1 MFDKRKDRFSIR
13 KFKVGVG
20 SVFLGSFLLVA
31 PQVYAE
37 ETANINAE
45 SENAAANLEASE
57 PETTSPETAVAENT
71 SPEATVESGE
81 EKTDETQPAAV
92 EKAASDEEKTADTEK
107 PADESTDKSKEIS
120 TEDIKNETEV
130 KDTNDTVKP
139 VDKVEERAAET
150 PETPENRPSALQSTA
165 PQFELGA
172 AEYEDKARLV
182 VTKQNM
188 VNHFIADGDAHGND
202 REPVTLTEDTHS
214 QRGSLALMRKINMNE
229 SFTLKGRVNI
239 GNKYEGKKI
248 GNQAGGDGLAAVF
261 TTAKPGTV
269 GLSGASIGLGGIP
282 NSFGFKLDTWHN
294 TSAPDADQKAGP
306 DPKYGPRRSWE
317 KGAFGAF
324 YKTDGNGKA
333 ITELRDAKSLETQP
347 EDNEFRDYVVE
358 YDGATKKMKVT
369 YAGQVFEKDITDYLR
384 ASRLTTKQ
392 KPGEE
397 YLTFALFASTGTG
410 TNKHQFDLEKFEYS
424 AGGSYVRVLHV
435 DDATGDVIKETLL
448 EGTTHD
454 TADLTDKLN
463 IDDYER
469 VRTNASTA
477 PGYQNETKIDF
488 KSGIQTI
495 TYTYK
500 KIVKDE
506 LKQLVEAAPGVKEG
520 SAYGLAE
527 EDKKGAYDA
536 AVNEGQTVLDD
547 KATTQEKVDDSIA
560 KINKAL
566 DDLNLSAATK
576 AVDAAV
582 AAGKEGKQKR
592 DSVLQQEEITEDDQ
606 KEVDALNKATEAKKE
621 IAKALV
627 EKVADAGEKQKLQDR
642 LNNVKTESV
651 DVKEKVDKEKLQ
663 KLVDESTVMKNSP
676 EYQHADPA
684 KKQAYDEAIDIAR
697 DSVLNNKVAKQQ
709 EVDQSVADIEKA
721 IADLN
726 LSAAENAVKA
736 AEEAGEEGKQKRDS
750 VLKQDKI
757 TEDDKKEVD
766 ALNKAT
772 EAKKKIAAD
781 LVNQVTDPV
790 KKQELQGKL
799 DKLKT
804 QSVEVTPEKPVNKE
818 KLQSLVD
825 GADTIKKSKEYQL
838 ADEAVR
844 AHYDDVLKVGE
855 DTLKDGTADQTRVD
869 NSAKGIEDAIKA
881 LEISA
886 AKAAVKAAEE
896 ARDAGKA
903 KVKDVKEDGLI
914 KKEEKEDVDKLN
926 KVTTDKKKAAQD
938 LVNKVNDPVV
948 KKELQDRLNN
958 VTTEDVIEND
968 TNNNGIPDDVDKA
981 IQAAKDAI
989 KEAEDAAAKGK
1000 DEVEKAKQDGLI
1012 KEEEKED
1019 VDKLNK
1025 DTTDKKKAAQDL
1037 IDKVNDPA
1045 AKKELQKRLDEV
1057 QTQSVEVTPEPEVDK
1072 KELQKLVE
1080 GDADL
1085 KKSSAYTLADEAAQ
1099 QVYDKAIEEGKKVLE
1114 NTKADQ
1120 GSVTDSIKNIKDA
1133 IAALNESAAKKEAE
1147 KDATA
1152 AVEEA
1157 EKANAEVEAKKKEL
1171 EQKKAIT
1178 EEDKQAVDKLIKT
1191 TNEKKTEAEDLVK
1204 NLSNEQVKDGLQARL
1219 DDIDPKSVEVNDKDK
1234 NNIPDNVDAAIKA
1247 VEEAEQ
1253 ADAAVTAK
1261 KKELERKGAI
1271 TKADKE
1277 AVDQLIEKTQ
1287 EKKVAAEKLVNDL
1300 PYDDDKKVLNERLK
1314 NIDPKSVEINDKN
1327 ENGVP
1332 DNVDAAIKAAEAAV
1346 KAAEDAAKAGQAE
1359 KEAAE
1364 KDKVV
1369 TQAEKDKVDQLNK
1382 TTEKAKKDAEELVKQ
1397 LPNGPEKEA
1406 FEKRLKEVTPADVEV
1421 TNPETPDPSA
1431 AEKAAEAAVK
1441 AAEDAAKAGQDKKAE
1456 VEKDGAVN
1464 PAEKAE
1470 VDNLNADTTAKK
1482 DTATPL
1488 VDNLPEGKVKEDLK
1502 KRLAAV
1508 KTATVTVND
1517 QNSDGVP
1524 DSQAEAN
1531 AAAEAAVK
1539 AAEDA
1544 AKAGQDKKAE
1554 VEKDGAVNPAEA
1566 TEIAKLNEETTGKKS
1581 TAAPL
1586 VNSLPNGEFKDA
1598 LLARLAKVNTV
1609 SVTVNDKNS
1618 DGIPDSQAEANA
1630 AAEAAVKAAEDA
1642 AKAGKAKKAEVEKD
1656 GAVNPAEATEI
1667 AKLNEETTGKKS
1679 TAAPLVNSLPNGEFK
1694 DALLARLAKVNTVS
1708 VTVND
1713 KNSDGIPD
1721 SQAEANA
1728 AAEAAVKA
1736 AEDAA
1741 EAGQDKKAEVEKDG
1755 AVNPAEKAEVDKLN
1769 DDTTAKKDTA
1779 TPLVDNLPEGKV
1791 KEDLKKRLAA
1801 VNTAT
1806 VTVNDKNSDGVP
1818 DSQAEANAAA
1828 EAAVKAAE
1836 DAAEAGKDKKAEIE
1850 KDGIVNPAEKAELD
1864 KLNEDTAG
1872 KKSTAAPLVNS
1883 LPNGEFKDALLARL
1897 AKVKFATVT
1906 VNDKNSDGIPDDEAA
1921 AKAAAEAAVKAAE
1934 DAAKAGQAKKT
1945 EVEKDGV
1952 VNSAE
1957 AAEID
1962 KLNADTTGKKSTAAP
1977 LVNSL
1982 PNGEFK
1988 DALLAR
1994 LAKVNTVNVTVN
2006 DKNSDGIAD
2015 DEAAAKAAAEAAVKA
2030 AEEAG
2035 QKGYAKKAEIEK
2047 DGVVN
2052 SAEAAEIDKL
2062 NADTTGKK
2070 STAAPLVN
2078 SLPNGEFKDAL
2089 LARLA
2094 KVNTVSVTVNDQDS
2108 NGRADSIDKAFA
2120 DAESAVKAAE
2130 AAAKA
2135 GEAKKAE
2142 VEQDGVVT
2150 PTEKGAVDTL
2160 NIDTIAKKTTAE
2172 TLVNNLPEGE
2182 AKAALKARLEKV
2194 TTVTVEV
2201 SKVRP
2206 DNGEKPNTPE
2216 QPKEDSDSEK
2226 PAEPEKSAPGQSG
2239 QSDSNVQKSSVL
2251 PNTGES
2257 NTMIPWSAA
2266 ALSILVGLGLV
2277 ATGRKKEDEEA

>member
-165 PQFELGA
+165 PKFELGD

-202 REPVTLTEDTHS
+202 REPVTLTEDAHS

-306 DPKYGPRRSWE
+306 DPKYGPGKIWQ

-324 YKTDGNGKA
+324 YKTDGSGKA
-333 ITELRDAKSLETQP
+333 ITEFRDAKSLETQP

-358 YDGATKKMKVT
+358 YDGATKKMRVQ

-454 TADLTDKLN
+454 TADLTDKLD

-547 KATTQEKVDDSIA
+547 KVTTQEKVDDSSD
-560 KINKAL
+560 KIKAAL

-576 AVDAAV
+576 AVEAAE
-582 AAGKEGKQKR
+582 AAGETGKQKR

-606 KEVDALNKATEAKKE
+606 KEVDKLNQATKAKKK
-621 IAKALV
+621 IAEDLV
-627 EKVADAGEKQKLQDR
+627 NQVTDPVKKQELQGRLDELKTQSVEVTPEKQVNKD
-642 LNNVKTESV
+642 
-651 DVKEKVDKEKLQ
+651 KLQ
-663 KLVDESTVMKNSP
+663 KLVDESTAMKNSP
-676 EYQHADPA
+676 EYQLADPA

-736 AEEAGEEGKQKRDS
+736 AEEAGEEGKQKRES

-766 ALNKAT
+766 KLNQAT

-903 KVKDVKEDGLI
+903 KVKDVKQDGLI

-938 LVNKVNDPVV
+938 LVDKVNDPDV

-1012 KEEEKED
+1012 EKEEKEA

-1045 AKKELQKRLDEV
+1045 VKKELQKRLDEV
-1057 QTQSVEVTPEPEVDK
+1057 QTQSVEETPEPEVDK

-1085 KKSSAYTLADEAAQ
+1085 KKSSAYTLADKAAQ
-1099 QVYDKAIEEGKKVLE
+1099 QAYDKAIEEGKKVLE

-1157 EKANAEVEAKKKEL
+1157 EKANAAVAAKKKEL

-1178 EEDKQAVDKLIKT
+1178 EEDKQEVDKLIKT
-1191 TNEKKTEAEDLVK
+1191 TNEKKTAAEDLVK
-1204 NLSNEQVKDGLQARL
+1204 NLSNKQVKDGLQARL

-1234 NNIPDNVDAAIKA
+1234 NDIPDNVDAAIKA

-1261 KKELERKGAI
+1261 KKELETKGGAI

-1277 AVDQLIEKTQ
+1277 AVDQLIKTTQ
-1287 EKKVAAEKLVNDL
+1287 EKKAAAEKLVNDL
-1300 PYDDDKKVLNERLK
+1300 PYDDDKKVLNDRLK
-1314 NIDPKSVEINDKN
+1314 KIDPKSVEVNDKN

-1332 DNVDAAIKAAEAAV
+1332 DNVDAAIKATEDAV

-1382 TTEKAKKDAEELVKQ
+1382 ATEKAKKDAEELVKQ

-1406 FEKRLKEVTPADVEV
+1406 FEKRLKEVRPADVEV

-1470 VDNLNADTTAKK
+1470 VDNLN
-1482 DTATPL
+1482 
-1488 VDNLPEGKVKEDLK
+1488 
-1502 KRLAAV
+1502 
-1508 KTATVTVND
+1508 
-1517 QNSDGVP
+1517 
-1524 DSQAEAN
+1524 
-1531 AAAEAAVK
+1531 
-1539 AAEDA
+1539 
-1544 AKAGQDKKAE
+1544 
-1554 VEKDGAVNPAEA
+1554 
-1566 TEIAKLNEETTGKKS
+1566 
-1581 TAAPL
+1581 
-1586 VNSLPNGEFKDA
+1586 
-1598 LLARLAKVNTV
+1598 
-1609 SVTVNDKNS
+1609 
-1618 DGIPDSQAEANA
+1618 
-1630 AAEAAVKAAEDA
+1630 
-1642 AKAGKAKKAEVEKD
+1642 
-1656 GAVNPAEATEI
+1656 
-1667 AKLNEETTGKKS
+1667 
-1679 TAAPLVNSLPNGEFK
+1679 
-1694 DALLARLAKVNTVS
+1694 
-1708 VTVND
+1708 
-1713 KNSDGIPD
+1713 
-1721 SQAEANA
+1721 
-1728 AAEAAVKA
+1728 
-1736 AEDAA
+1736 
-1741 EAGQDKKAEVEKDG
+1741 
-1755 AVNPAEKAEVDKLN
+1755 
-1769 DDTTAKKDTA
+1769 DDTTAK
-1779 TPLVDNLPEGKV
+1779 
-1791 KEDLKKRLAA
+1791 
-1801 VNTAT
+1801 
-1806 VTVNDKNSDGVP
+1806 
-1818 DSQAEANAAA
+1818 
-1828 EAAVKAAE
+1828 
-1836 DAAEAGKDKKAEIE
+1836 
-1850 KDGIVNPAEKAELD
+1850 
-1864 KLNEDTAG
+1864 
-1872 KKSTAAPLVNS
+1872 
-1883 LPNGEFKDALLARL
+1883 
-1897 AKVKFATVT
+1897 
-1906 VNDKNSDGIPDDEAA
+1906 
-1921 AKAAAEAAVKAAE
+1921 
-1934 DAAKAGQAKKT
+1934 
-1945 EVEKDGV
+1945 
-1952 VNSAE
+1952 
-1957 AAEID
+1957 
-1962 KLNADTTGKKSTAAP
+1962 
-1977 LVNSL
+1977 
-1982 PNGEFK
+1982 
-1988 DALLAR
+1988 
-1994 LAKVNTVNVTVN
+1994 
-2006 DKNSDGIAD
+2006 
-2015 DEAAAKAAAEAAVKA
+2015 
-2030 AEEAG
+2030 
-2035 QKGYAKKAEIEK
+2035 
-2047 DGVVN
+2047 
-2052 SAEAAEIDKL
+2052 
-2062 NADTTGKK
+2062 
-2070 STAAPLVN
+2070 
-2078 SLPNGEFKDAL
+2078 
-2089 LARLA
+2089 
-2094 KVNTVSVTVNDQDS
+2094 
-2108 NGRADSIDKAFA
+2108 
-2120 DAESAVKAAE
+2120 
-2130 AAAKA
+2130 
-2135 GEAKKAE
+2135 
-2142 VEQDGVVT
+2142 
-2150 PTEKGAVDTL
+2150 
-2160 NIDTIAKKTTAE
+2160 
-2172 TLVNNLPEGE
+2172 
-2182 AKAALKARLEKV
+2182 
-2194 TTVTVEV
+2194 
-2201 SKVRP
+2201 
-2206 DNGEKPNTPE
+2206 
-2216 QPKEDSDSEK
+2216 
-2226 PAEPEKSAPGQSG
+2226 
-2239 QSDSNVQKSSVL
+2239 
-2251 PNTGES
+2251 
-2257 NTMIPWSAA
+2257 
-2266 ALSILVGLGLV
+2266 
-2277 ATGRKKEDEEA
+2277 